1 MENAIIAIVIVVFA
15 YVMLKKRSEA
25 KKAATKVWEGISPY
39 IPRRG
44 KGGKK

>member
-1 MENAIIAIVIVVFA
+1 MEIIIAIVIVAFA
-15 YVMLKKRSEA
+15 YVMLKKRDEA
-25 KKAATKVWEGISPY
+25 KKAATKVWDSVSPY

>member
-1 MENAIIAIVIVVFA
+1 MEIIIAIVIVAFA
-15 YVMLKKRSEA
+15 YVMLKKRDEA
-25 KKAATKVWEGISPY
+25 KKAATKVSPY